1 MPRDKRLY
9 MTFPIDFDEHPKGAG
24 LSDAAFRAFVEMNGY
39 CRRQDTDGRILAGV
53 AVRRWGR
60 KILDELTASHAER
73 PLVLLEGDEY
83 FLRHYAEHQQTRA
96 EREALAAKNAA
107 NGARGGRPR
116 TTGTQTKPSGKPTR
130 KPSGLANGN
139 PGVVDNPNSEN
150 PNESRVQ
157 SLELTDIANP
167 DLSAPE
173 LNAGA
178 VGNDQDA
185 VITRLKEKAFAAAEV
200 LGITD
205 LVNTRELLEA
215 TVGGTMTLGGAA
227 YFASHL
233 LSKSAKPVKDP
244 AKYLA
249 VVCRNSSD
257 EVRHDYENLHI
268 EAVA

>member
-9 MTFPIDFDEHPKGAG
+9 MTFPIDFDEHPKVAP

-39 CRRQDTDGRILAGV
+39 SRRADTDGVIPGPYAI
-53 AVRRWGR
+53 RRWTR
-60 KILDELTASHAER
+60 KVVTELVRSHPER
-73 PLVLLEGDEY
+73 PLIVDAGEVFIIRD
-83 FLRHYAEHQQTRA
+83 FAEHQSTRA
-96 EREALAAKNAA
+96 EREALSAKNAA
-107 NGARGGRPR
+107 NGARGGRPKK
-116 TTGTQTKPSGKPTR
+116 TQQEPTGL
-130 KPSGLANGN
+130 PSGLANGN
-139 PGVVDNPNSEN
+139 PLGSEN
-150 PNESRVQ
+150 PGSENPHESRVQ

-167 DLSAPE
+167 DLSAHE

-185 VITRLKEKAFAAAEV
+185 VITRLKEKAFTAAEI

-227 YFASHL
+227 YFAGHL

-244 AKYLA
+244 VKYLA
-249 VVCRNSSD
+249 VVCRNSAA
-257 EVRHDYENLHI
+257 EVRQDYEDLHI